1 MIAKTLSSFVFGMDG
16 YIAEVEVDISN
27 GLPMFEIVGLGDTVV
42 KESRERVRSA
52 IKNSGFNFPTKRI
65 VVNLAPA
72 DTKKEGPGF
81 DLPIAIS
88 ILKATEQVTSEKL
101 SEFIIIGELSLDGEV
116 KPVNGVLPMVISAY
130 EKGFDNI
137 ILPLENA
144 KEASIIEN
152 VKVYPVSNLSEAV
165 KFLNG
170 EISIEP
176 FNVDK
181 NELLYDSEEE
191 QLDFSDVRGQ
201 ENVKR
206 ALEIA
211 AAGAH
216 NLLMIGPPGSGKT
229 MLARRIPSILPD
241 MTFEECLEVT
251 KIYSIAGLLKK
262 PLITK
267 RPFRAPHHSTSSASL
282 TGGGKIPKPGEV
294 SLAHYGVLFLDELT
308 EFRKDI
314 LECLRQ
320 PLEDKFVTI
329 SRVNATITYPSNF
342 MLICSMNPCPCGYYG
357 DPTHECRCSTY
368 QIQKYLN
375 KISGPLLDRIDIHVE
390 VMPVKYDFLVEGRES
405 EDSNKIKER
414 VNKARQIQLERYK
427 DKGIYFNSQLSASD
441 LNTYCKLN
449 KKSKEIL
456 KEAFNRL
463 KLSARAYGKILKVSR
478 TIADLDGSEE
488 IKEYHVAEAIQ
499 YRSLDRKYWDY

>member
-1 MIAKTLSSFVFGMDG
+1 MIAKALSSFVFGMDG

-52 IKNSGFNFPTKRI
+52 IKNSGFIFPTKRI

-72 DTKKEGPGF
+72 DTKKEGPAF

-88 ILKATEQVTSEKL
+88 ILKATEQITSEKL
-101 SEFIIIGELSLDGEV
+101 NEFIIIGELSLDGDV
-116 KPVNGVLPMVISAY
+116 KPISGVLPMVISAY
-130 EKGFDNI
+130 EKGFVNI

-152 VKVYPVSNLSEAV
+152 MKVYPVSNLSQAV

-170 EISIEP
+170 EITIEP
-176 FNVDK
+176 FNIDR
-181 NELLYDSEEE
+181 NEILHDSGEEY
-191 QLDFSDVRGQ
+191 LDFSDVRGQ

-251 KIYSIAGLLKK
+251 KIYSVAGLLKK

-357 DPTHECRCSTY
+357 DPTHECRCSSY

-390 VMPVKYDFLVEGRES
+390 VMPVKYDFLVDEQKS
-405 EDSNKIKER
+405 ENSAAIKER

-427 DKGIYFNSQLSASD
+427 NKGIYFNSQLSAND
-441 LNTYCKLN
+441 INVYCKLN

-478 TIADLDGSEE
+478 TIADLEESEE
-488 IKEYHVAEAIQ
+488 IKECHVAEAIQ